1 MSTQRA
7 IKLKLNAQRRR
18 ALAPDYDPVRRQFE
32 LELANEMDA
41 ESEALLTPPEPLKR
55 GLGAEI
61 VPRMEDGLPGLGLTL
76 TEPDLL
82 NAETS
87 QQRANLLERANVLEL
102 GIEAAQ
108 EAKASN
114 ALEKMMCHQ
123 LAAAHKRAMELVT
136 ASKKSTCPEIAVKQ
150 ARAAARMMDAF
161 SRSVSTLQR
170 LQMGASQVVQI
181 QHVQVVGHAVVNQA
195 GGLNENLQNPHR
207 QNRGGRPPTTGDR
220 TKASLAQRQADK
232 ELISAFDT
240 LKHIT

>member
-32 LELANEMDA
+32 LGLAGKMDA

-123 LAAAHKRAMELVT
+123 LAALHRRALTLLAQSETTRDPDV
-136 ASKKSTCPEIAVKQ
+136 AVKQ
-150 ARAAARMMDAF
+150 ARAAARMVDAA
-161 SRSVSTLQR
+161 SRAALTLQR
-170 LQMGASQVVQI
+170 LQSGGGQTIQVQYF
-181 QHVQVVGHAVVNQA
+181 HVNTTVGGVS
-195 GGLNENLQNPHR
+195 ENLQNPHR
-207 QNRGGRPPTTGDR
+207 QNRSGRPPTTGDR
-220 TKASLAQRQADK
+220 TKASLAQRRADK

>member
-32 LELANEMDA
+32 LGLATEMDA

-76 TEPDLL
+76 TEPNLL
-82 NAETS
+82 SAETS

-123 LAAAHKRAMELVT
+123 LAAAHQRAMELVT
-136 ASKKSTCPEIAVKQ
+136 ASNKSTCPEIAVKQ

-181 QHVQVVGHAVVNQA
+181 QHVQVVGHAVVNQV
-195 GGLNENLQNPHR
+195 GGLNENLQNPL
-207 QNRGGRPPTTGDR
+207 QKNRSGRPPTHGGRTAKAIEERRQDR
-220 TKASLAQRQADK
+220 ALIAAMDK
-232 ELISAFDT
+232 LQI
-240 LKHIT
+240 